1 MEEIEGRDQ
10 AGRFVKGNKCGRG
23 RKISALR
30 RAMLAEM
37 TTGDM
42 RAIIRTLI
50 DKAKEGDVQTA
61 LCLMDRLVGKPSGMV
76 ELDAAENAAEN
87 EETPGAGIARR
98 PVIIFGDVKNNDE

>member
-37 TTGDM
+37 TTTDM
-42 RAIIRTLI
+42 RAIIRALI
-50 DKAKEGDVQTA
+50 GKALEGDAQTA
-61 LCLMDRLVGKPSGMV
+61 LSLLDRLVGKPSGMV
-76 ELDAAENAAEN
+76 ELSVAEN
-87 EETPGAGIARR
+87 EETPGAGLPRR
-98 PVIIFGDVKNNDE
+98 PVIIFEAPKNDE